1 MRRKHLLKKQ
11 ICSFALAMTMAL
23 TPVSGITLVHAASKT
38 AVINEVNTVYEDET
52 LTYHADVSG
61 TLEIVVPLANAPE
74 NGSGWT
80 VTVSNQLTSYQKT
93 YNSYDQMSD
102 VVVLSELIPAGEHT
116 ISFTGQAVCKINFTP
131 SGNTQMSSGENYSF
145 DTAQDLPL
153 NVEMKGSS
161 KPICYGKDVY
171 YKVVVPQAGVLQIKG
186 GNWGDGDSTSHSY
199 KHHNEGSYN
208 YNVYK
213 LEYNGNLKKLEKEI
227 FHDKGYYR
235 YYGWYSDYD
244 YSNDTVRFYTEP
256 ATYYIEIDKWDDS
269 NYYPTYSFTASF
281 MPATSQRERETNDT
295 YLTAT
300 DMTANQDFI
309 GNLEQDTDVD
319 WYHVQLTSPVMGLA
333 QVATPRQTEDDRY
346 EVTLYSLQSGKLTEL
361 GSAKSKTN
369 NIIHATSKKYLTA
382 GDYYIK
388 VKNGGGL
395 PKFDYRYISKV
406 VLSEEDYQVK
416 LATEGTQI
424 ETPSISSQV
433 TTKKNKKQQ
442 ITVSLLNTSAKGD
455 GLEVYERVGTGAWSL
470 VTTTDNTTY
479 SKELSQVGT
488 TYSYRVRSVYKDS
501 NGTAYAY
508 SDFSNEVS
516 HTVTDPKNPT
526 QNQGSVTV
534 NPSVP
539 VGNGGVTN
547 PNVPVGNPATSK
559 NKETPQITMSVEKD
573 KATLQLQNPSAK
585 GDELEIYKR
594 KKGGLWTLETFTINT
609 SYVLTLQSNEEYEYR
624 VRAVYKEDGVKTY
637 SEYSNIVSA
646 KMGDTNETVKEIPQ
660 IKVSVEGNK
669 ATLQLQNPSAKGD
682 GLEIYERKNGSQWK
696 LLTTTTNTSYETT
709 LEQNTE
715 HEYRV
720 RAVYN
725 DGTGKVYSGYSLM
738 VQAKIGDGQQKDEEE
753 LTSLESPSVTVKRE
767 NFNTLTVYLRDID
780 ENADSIYLYEK
791 IGKGKWRLKEVLDVD
806 DEYFNVTMPK
816 ISRTYQYKAK
826 AVSEQAGNK
835 IESDFSDVAKFYFST
850 KLPKPKFKLKKVN
863 YYGYPAVYVEPV
875 EDEYAQGIEIATKGS
890 IYDDKQSISL
900 QKEKGAYVYG
910 TGKHIIKIR
919 SYRWV
924 NNKKIY
930 SPWTATK
937 TIWR

>member
-23 TPVSGITLVHAASKT
+23 TPVSGMNLVHAASKT
-38 AVINEVNTVYEDET
+38 AVINEVNTVYADET

-61 TLEIVVPLANAPE
+61 TLEVVVPLANAPE

-80 VTVSNQLTSYQKT
+80 VTVRNQLTSYQKT

-161 KPICYGKDVY
+161 KPIYSNKVY
-171 YKVVVPQAGVLQIKG
+171 YKVVVPQAGLLQIKG
-186 GNWGDGDSTSHSY
+186 SGWYEDSYYTGYY
-199 KHHNEGSYN
+199 KIGLYN

-213 LEYNGNLKKLEKEI
+213 LESNGNLSLCNKEWL
-227 FHDKGYYR
+227 HEEC
-235 YYGWYSDYD
+235 SDYY
-244 YSNDTVRFYTEP
+244 YSNNTVRFYTEP
-256 ATYYIEIDKWDDS
+256 ATYYIEINQWSDYN
-269 NYYPTYSFTASF
+269 NYSTYSFTASF
-281 MPATSQRERETNDT
+281 TPATSQRERESNDT

-300 DMTANQDFI
+300 DIPANQDYV
-309 GNLEQDTDVD
+309 GNLEQDTDID
-319 WYHVQLTSPVMGLA
+319 WYHVQLSSPVMGLA
-333 QVATPRQTEDDRY
+333 QVTTPRQTKDDRY

-388 VKNGGGL
+388 VKSGTNSV
-395 PKFDYRYISKV
+395 YNKV
-406 VLSEEDYQVK
+406 TLSEEDYQVK

-488 TYSYRVRSVYKDS
+488 TYSYRVRSVYKDN

-646 KMGDTNETVKEIPQ
+646 KMGDTKETVKEIPQ

-738 VQAKIGDGQQKDEEE
+738 VQAKIGAGQQKDEEE
-753 LTSLESPSVTVKRE
+753 EVNSLESPSVTVKRE

-875 EDEYAQGIEIATKGS
+875 EDDYAQGIEIATKGP

-900 QKEKGAYVYG
+900 QTEKGAYVYG